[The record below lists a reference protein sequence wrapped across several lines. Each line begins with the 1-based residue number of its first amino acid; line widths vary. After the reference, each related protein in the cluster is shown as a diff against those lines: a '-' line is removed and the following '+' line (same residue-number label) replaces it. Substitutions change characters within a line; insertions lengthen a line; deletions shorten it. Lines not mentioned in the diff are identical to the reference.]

1 MAAKSTIDFLM
12 RAISSDDPRF
22 VEGFV
27 STHKEVLKEKDE
39 AGNTPLIRSVFL
51 NKEYIASL
59 LIGYGADVD
68 APNSQGWTP
77 LMIAATHGSTN
88 SVRLLLE
95 KGANPYIKLSDG
107 STAYSLAK
115 ECRHDDAADL
125 ILRAIDGSLRSGRE
139 ALERLRRNVPVRI
152 KF

>member
-27 STHKEVLKEKDE
+27 SAHNEVLKEKDE

-59 LIGYGADVD
+59 LISCGADVD

-77 LMIAATHGSTN
+77 LMVAAAHGGTN
-88 SVRLLLE
+88 SVKLLLE
-95 KGANPYIKLSDG
+95 KGANPFIKLSDG
-107 STAYSLAK
+107 STAYSLAR

-125 ILRAIDGSLRSGRE
+125 IQKAIDGSLRNGRE
-139 ALERLRRNVPVRI
+139 ALARLRRNAPVRI
-152 KF
+152 RS